1 MGGGGGGGGETK
13 NKSFLCMRSRNCII
27 DIMIIIITL
36 ISSSVGDFSK
46 SPGDGDFFRLV
57 LV

>member
-1 MGGGGGGGGETK
+1 MGGGGGGETK